1 MCATKGF
8 NGPQQQRG
16 SQTALL
22 HRSQHLARPAPFI
35 SAMEGPICFYIC
47 RNDSDV
53 LADSLRESAAL
64 CPPGEP
70 APDVAPG
77 FQQKSRGF
85 SVRRSQSAP
94 LMFSHSDEGWA
105 KSGYNSCSGKGG
117 SSYRHTDTCAVTR
130 AGWHWSRSEGL
141 QVKDGLEGSSQLQ
154 CQLQALAKLWI

>member
-94 LMFSHSDEGWA
+94 LMFSHSDEG
-105 KSGYNSCSGKGG
+105 
-117 SSYRHTDTCAVTR
+117 
-130 AGWHWSRSEGL
+130 
-141 QVKDGLEGSSQLQ
+141 
-154 CQLQALAKLWI
+154 